1 MKNKKL
7 ILSISCLLLISLFV
21 TGCKQEIEVK
31 DGSKVAVSVDGG
43 KITAT
48 DYYNEIK
55 QTNISVLI
63 DMIDHKLF
71 DKKYPRTDEEDERV
85 EKIVKQLKEAYT
97 DEATLNAALN
107 QFYGVSTEEE
117 LEDMIRLEYKR
128 ELAIKDYIAK
138 NIKDSEIEKYYKEN
152 IFGEVEAKHILIIP
166 SVSDDADD
174 EEKEE
179 AESQAKKTAEEII
192 KKLEKGE
199 DFSKLAK
206 KYSQDTATASKG
218 GDLGYFE
225 LDEMVEEFSNAVK
238 ELDTNEYTKKPVKTS
253 YGYHII
259 LKTGQKAKPSLKDVE
274 DDIREKITLQKLD
287 SEATLYYQTLIDIRK
302 DNNIKFNDTV
312 IEKKYNALMKQLLE
326 AAEEQAQTNN

>member
-97 DEATLNAALN
+97 DETTLNAALN

-174 EEKEE
+174 DEKEE

-238 ELDTNEYTKKPVKTS
+238 ELDTN
-253 YGYHII
+253 
-259 LKTGQKAKPSLKDVE
+259 
-274 DDIREKITLQKLD
+274 
-287 SEATLYYQTLIDIRK
+287 
-302 DNNIKFNDTV
+302 
-312 IEKKYNALMKQLLE
+312 
-326 AAEEQAQTNN
+326 